1 MQWSCSCRR
10 QATIGAAWCRTE
22 IHYPGQWEPL
32 LHSLPAFSRVMIPLI
47 HQNQVEKVRRKLVEP
62 SVLFPRNLLDV
73 GDGDT
78 AVPEVIQVDPTAFDD
93 RHFGKFGRA
102 FS

>member
-1 MQWSCSCRR
+1 MGTVASLFASFQ
-10 QATIGAAWCRTE
+10 
-22 IHYPGQWEPL
+22 PGYD
-32 LHSLPAFSRVMIPLI
+32 ALI